1 MAASVLRNARSIG
14 SRPDLSTRIDH
25 EEVSARRRR
34 WIGQVDI
41 EVAAEPGIRSAAS
54 LSLSHSR
61 PGRVA
66 SPLLATLAS
75 ERRYHIGEDERPA
88 ECINL

>member
-1 MAASVLRNARSIG
+1 MARQVNEETHLRRRGEVAASVLRNARSIG

-54 LSLSHSR
+54 LSLSLSAR
-61 PGRVA
+61 SSGLA
-66 SPLLATLAS
+66 SPGHSCL
-75 ERRYHIGEDERPA
+75 
-88 ECINL
+88 